1 MNGFGLDSS
10 SEMSYASDALQTGLP
25 RFRVIFLSGMSIAKL
40 TKKKKTKN
48 LWISLL

>member
-40 TKKKKTKN
+40 TKKKKKN